1 MVDARA
7 VASVPNSRLLL
18 SGGEFPSPRR
28 CALPLSPQEREA
40 NIPESTLQ
48 LAARRRIGLPERKAA
63 CFHLAVRRRIAISRA
78 WLPVL
83 VWMLVIFTGSTNAG
97 SAENSSRLIAPVL
110 KWLKPDISEAAVGTI
125 VLAIRKTAHVAEYAI
140 LAALLWRALRSHG
153 RGETRAWSW
162 RQAGL
167 ALLLSALYAA
177 SDEFHQ
183 SFVKSR
189 EASVRDVA
197 LDTAGASLGLLASGA
212 FARWRGLW

>member
-1 MVDARA
+1 MAPKA
-7 VASVPNSRLLL
+7 AAFAPIAGSTL
-18 SGGEFPSPRR
+18 EWAAPRR
-28 CALPLSPQEREA
+28 IRLP
-40 NIPESTLQ
+40 
-48 LAARRRIGLPERKAA
+48 GRKAA

-97 SAENSSRLIAPVL
+97 SAENSSRFIAPVL
-110 KWLKPDISEAAVGTI
+110 RWLKPDISEAAVGAI
-125 VLAIRKTAHVAEYAI
+125 ILAIRKTALVAEYAI
-140 LAALLWRALRSHG
+140 LAALLWRALRAHG

-162 RQAGL
+162 RQAVL

-189 EASVRDVA
+189 EASVMDVG

>member
-1 MVDARA
+1 V
-7 VASVPNSRLLL
+7 
-18 SGGEFPSPRR
+18 SPRKAIISE
-28 CALPLSPQEREA
+28 C
-40 NIPESTLQ
+40 TLQ
-48 LAARRRIGLPERKAA
+48 LAAPRRIRLPALKAA
-63 CFHLAVRRRIAISRA
+63 CFHLAVRRRIAISSA

-97 SAENSSRLIAPVL
+97 SVVNTSRFIAPVL
-110 KWLKPDISEAAVGTI
+110 KWLKPDISDTAVGTI
-125 VLAIRKTAHVAEYAI
+125 ILAIRKTAHVAEYAI
-140 LAALLWRALRSHG
+140 LAALLWRALRSHE
-153 RGETRAWSW
+153 RGESRLWRW

-167 ALLLSALYAA
+167 ALLLSVLYAA

>member
-1 MVDARA
+1 LAPKA
-7 VASVPNSRLLL
+7 AAFAP
-18 SGGEFPSPRR
+18 
-28 CALPLSPQEREA
+28 
-40 NIPESTLQ
+40 IPEFTLQ
-48 LAARRRIGLPERKAA
+48 LAALRRIRLPAPKAA

-83 VWMLVIFTGSTNAG
+83 VWMFVIFTGSTNAG
-97 SAENSSRLIAPVL
+97 SSENTSRFIAPLL
-110 KWLKPDISEAAVGTI
+110 KWLKPDISEAAVGAI
-125 VLAIRKTAHVAEYAI
+125 ILAIRKTAHVAEYAV
-140 LAALLWRALRSHG
+140 LAALLWRAVRLAGRSEA
-153 RGETRAWSW
+153 RPRSW

-167 ALLLSALYAA
+167 ALLLSALYAV

-197 LDTAGASLGLLASGA
+197 LDTAGASLGLLACGA